1 MLWHE
6 WDCQCP
12 DVPHR
17 PWQHHDGYCGLR
29 LAGIPGQQ
37 ALPQSSTFLF
47 YCSSFK
53 ADYCVS
59 SYGISSTVGTVY
71 QKPAPSWTS
80 LSINMFVSLLL
91 ATVITPNMFRRI
103 LNQGKGLCRLQILN
117 DEWQPSSARD
127 FPWPVLIAVYR
138 RNMVPLSV
146 WRSRCT
152 LW

>member
-1 MLWHE
+1 MNETANVLMFRTGL
-6 WDCQCP
+6 DS
-12 DVPHR
+12 
-17 PWQHHDGYCGLR
+17 HDGYCGLR

-59 SYGISSTVGTVY
+59 SYGISSTVGTAY
-71 QKPAPSWTS
+71 QKPAPSWPS

-117 DEWQPSSARD
+117 DE
-127 FPWPVLIAVYR
+127 
-138 RNMVPLSV
+138 
-146 WRSRCT
+146 
-152 LW
+152 